1 MRGRISPGLPRDCGV
16 NHECSCAAQGHVRS
30 HGKTTAFIFRLS
42 SVASESQ
49 PQRGLVWPWGPLG
62 TATAPHGP
70 QPPLS
75 SSTGALHSYKA
86 RLLYGFDFGVN
97 SRLWLSKMSLK
108 FSEMN
113 SNSAQRRPFSLGDKT
128 KPHAFNISIHSSH
141 SQAARIPS
149 PPRRPAAPSQR
160 SHPRRT
166 APGPARPL
174 PPGVAVPPAGTPR
187 PGLAVCPRPEL
198 LSSGDA
204 PASPRP
210 ERPLPPQRS
219 AARRPAAR
227 VRRCATAEGRA
238 ECGRAAPRPVA

>member
-1 MRGRISPGLPRDCGV
+1 MGR
-16 NHECSCAAQGHVRS
+16 
-30 HGKTTAFIFRLS
+30 
-42 SVASESQ
+42 
-49 PQRGLVWPWGPLG
+49 PQRSFSGSALWPASHSHSAALCGRGGRSALPPPHTGRSRHCLPARAHY
-62 TATAPHGP
+62 TA
-70 QPPLS
+70 
-75 SSTGALHSYKA
+75 YKA

-227 VRRCATAEGRA
+227 VRRCATAEGRE